1 MIVWPISCLQIVQWT
16 INHYTVIVL
25 KRLQWL
31 SLIWWTFWPTLF
43 NDKLSYRSFPLEPNC
58 EWNCEADRKM
68 SWKRN
73 EFDGSFKQQPPA
85 AHSQSLLLWKILII
99 PCTLLY
105 CHNTIKV
112 WIQSKRR
119 GKRCNNYV
127 FWKKALLLLS
137 VVSQIHITSAHY
149 ASFPT
154 FCLDDKSVYHTVKTD
169 GYVLGKDK
177 AVSVQFIPKVIKPF
191 QAFSFQRIIRIQH
204 PCEIRNNFS
213 SFSKEEGEGLLVSVS
228 VCGPEEVSS
237 CIVYCSL
244 KDDRVLL
251 PFVWCPR

>member
-1 MIVWPISCLQIVQWT
+1 MTSFL
-16 INHYTVIVL
+16 L
-25 KRLQWL
+25 D
-31 SLIWWTFWPTLF
+31 LF
-43 NDKLSYRSFPLEPNC
+43 LFSQNC

-177 AVSVQFIPKVIKPF
+177 AVSVLYSLYQKLSNPF
-191 QAFSFQRIIRIQH
+191 KHFLFR
-204 PCEIRNNFS
+204 E
-213 SFSKEEGEGLLVSVS
+213 L
-228 VCGPEEVSS
+228 
-237 CIVYCSL
+237 
-244 KDDRVLL
+244 
-251 PFVWCPR
+251 

>member
-1 MIVWPISCLQIVQWT
+1 MKIFSSSAKLWMKLWSRQKNVLEKKWVWWFFQS
-16 INHYTVIVL
+16 
-25 KRLQWL
+25 
-31 SLIWWTFWPTLF
+31 
-43 NDKLSYRSFPLEPNC
+43 
-58 EWNCEADRKM
+58 A
-68 SWKRN
+68 
-73 EFDGSFKQQPPA
+73 A

-177 AVSVQFIPKVIKPF
+177 AVSVQCIPKVIKPF
-191 QAFSFQRIIRIQH
+191 QTFSFRDSNKNSTSMWNKKQFCFI
-204 PCEIRNNFS
+204 
-213 SFSKEEGEGLLVSVS
+213 L
-228 VCGPEEVSS
+228 
-237 CIVYCSL
+237 
-244 KDDRVLL
+244 
-251 PFVWCPR
+251 

>member
-1 MIVWPISCLQIVQWT
+1 MKQTEKCLGKEMSLM
-16 INHYTVIVL
+16 VL
-25 KRLQWL
+25 SSSSSSLQQHSL
-31 SLIWWTFWPTLF
+31 SAGC
-43 NDKLSYRSFPLEPNC
+43 SE
-58 EWNCEADRKM
+58 
-68 SWKRN
+68 
-73 EFDGSFKQQPPA
+73 
-85 AHSQSLLLWKILII
+85 KILII

-154 FCLDDKSVYHTVKTD
+154 FCLGDKSVYHTVKTD

-177 AVSVQFIPKVIKPF
+177 AVSVQCMPKVFKPF
-191 QAFSFQRIIRIQH
+191 QTFSFRGSHKNSTSNMWNKKQFCFI
-204 PCEIRNNFS
+204 
-213 SFSKEEGEGLLVSVS
+213 L
-228 VCGPEEVSS
+228 
-237 CIVYCSL
+237 
-244 KDDRVLL
+244 
-251 PFVWCPR
+251 